1 MPANETGI
9 NNTNNSIN
17 KAKSTFEKS
26 QYLKVKSGIINNFI
40 SLKIDK
46 SIRGATFHTVK
57 TNATPYPINKPNK
70 KGIFLIIPFP

>member
-46 SIRGATFHTVK
+46 SIRGATFKIV
-57 TNATPYPINKPNK
+57 
-70 KGIFLIIPFP
+70 